1 MRTLLALCLT
11 GLALGL
17 TACVGGR
24 SPEARFF
31 QLQPGQPSATV
42 PAIDPSIFIAVKTV
56 NLESYLRQPRMA
68 ERINPHEVRYH
79 EFRRWAEPLDRN
91 ITRVITENLRQLLKT
106 ELLATTP
113 PASETHPVLSL
124 QIDVKRFERQPDG
137 RVLLSAS
144 WLIQPPKTSPA
155 STKAGTADLFSPV
168 VSKDAS
174 DITSAQSVL
183 LNELST
189 RIASDLRT
197 FTAAAP

>member
-1 MRTLLALCLT
+1 MRTLFALGLA
-11 GLALGL
+11 GLALSL

-31 QLQPGQPSATV
+31 QLQPVPPAADA
-42 PAIDPSIFIAVKTV
+42 PAIDPSIFIAIKNV
-56 NLESYLRQPRMA
+56 NLEAYLRQPRMA
-68 ERINPHEVRYH
+68 ERINSHEVRYR

-113 PASETHPVLSL
+113 PAGEAHPVLSL
-124 QIDVKRFERQPDG
+124 QTEIKRFERQPDG

-144 WLIQPPKTSPA
+144 WLIQPPHTTPA
-155 STKAGTADLFSPV
+155 PSKAGTADLFSMV
-168 VSKDAS
+168 VSGDAS
-174 DITSAQSVL
+174 DITSAQSTL
-183 LNELST
+183 LSELSA

-197 FTAAAP
+197 FDL